1 MFFLIYGPIQIG
13 TDLNSDS
20 QGCSSVLLKLE
31 TPILPLNVCACAD
44 KRICRPHPSLQ
55 VEFNEPR
62 DLAPLQHGYYST
74 GMTANS

>member
-1 MFFLIYGPIQIG
+1 MHGHGLAIIIWISMTVFMDKCHDILIILYEPGISTQI
-13 TDLNSDS
+13 
-20 QGCSSVLLKLE
+20 
-31 TPILPLNVCACAD
+31 CACAD